1 MWDGQKMVRVSN
13 DGMTIGPDTLIFRY
27 KFDDNVTY
35 ISSGRRTGYIFRK
48 FVRTYAW
55 GSRDQGP
62 QDTYLMR
69 LPDVWLMY
77 CEAINEI
84 NNGPTD
90 ECFDLI
96 NQIRHRAA
104 LPPLERS
111 KFESKE
117 AFFNAIDQE
126 RCVELVAEGQR
137 FFDIRRWNMV
147 EKLWPQPN
155 GYRLESTWG
164 EFFRDEFKNAQE
176 RDFQRFYRFKIPQ
189 LEIDKNPNMTQNDC
203 WL

>member
-1 MWDGQKMVRVSN
+1 MVRVSD

-55 GSRDQGP
+55 GPRDQGP

-137 FFDIRRWNMV
+137 FLIFVDGIWLRNFGRNLMDIVWN
-147 EKLWPQPN
+147 LL
-155 GYRLESTWG
+155 GES
-164 EFFRDEFKNAQE
+164 FSAMNLKMHKNVISS
-176 RDFQRFYRFKIPQ
+176 DSIVLRF
-189 LEIDKNPNMTQNDC
+189 LN
-203 WL
+203 